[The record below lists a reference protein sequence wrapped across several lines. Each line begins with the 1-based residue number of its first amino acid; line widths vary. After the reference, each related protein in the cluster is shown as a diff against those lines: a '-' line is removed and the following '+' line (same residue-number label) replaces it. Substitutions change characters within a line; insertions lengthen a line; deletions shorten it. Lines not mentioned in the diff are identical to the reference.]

1 VAGSKLIISAVD
13 VRNRY
18 SLQDLADIN
27 SALDSGIN
35 AAHLYFQGILGTSFD
50 EATRTDVFYLD
61 TAVVPAYNRLFRL
74 RLTQAFLKPGSVSVG
89 YGEKRIPPGDPFPT
103 EGFQIDLD
111 RGLVF
116 LDESG
121 DFGSYANKYVSV
133 TYTAGF
139 GTAVDSVVAPGW
151 LKEAILSW
159 MSSVLV
165 FSSYKEEPG
174 KAVPIAESI
183 KREAASM
190 VERYKRETALQFL
203 PINF

>member
-1 VAGSKLIISAVD
+1 VGSKYIISAVD
-13 VRNRY
+13 VRTRY
-18 SLQDLADIN
+18 SLQDLSDIN
-27 SALDSGIN
+27 TALDSGIN
-35 AAHLYFQGILGTSFD
+35 AAHLYFQGVLGTSFD

-61 TAVVPAYNRLFRL
+61 TAVVPAYNKMFRL
-74 RLTQAFLKPGSVSVG
+74 RLTQAFLKPGISVG
-89 YGEKRIPPGDPFPT
+89 TGDKRGSSSEPLPA

-116 LDESG
+116 LDEMGES
-121 DFGSYANKYVSV
+121 GSYAGKYVSV

-139 GTAVDSVVAPGW
+139 GTGVDAVLPPGW
-151 LKEAILSW
+151 LKEALLSW

-165 FSSYKEEPG
+165 FSAYKEEPG

-203 PINF
+203 PITF